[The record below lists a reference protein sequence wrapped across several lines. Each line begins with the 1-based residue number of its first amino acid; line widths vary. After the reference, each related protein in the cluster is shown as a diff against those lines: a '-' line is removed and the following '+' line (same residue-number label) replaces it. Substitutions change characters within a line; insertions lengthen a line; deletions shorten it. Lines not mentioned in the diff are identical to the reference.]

1 MVNMK
6 TRSYTMSTRAH
17 SVRATGER
25 ILGAALARF
34 STEYYDKVT
43 LDAIAADAGV
53 TVQTVMRRFGSKEG
67 LARSLT
73 QSTAATVTAQ
83 RGDAPAGD
91 VAGAIDNLVE
101 HYEQVGD
108 LAMLLLRQEER
119 VPPIADATSIG
130 RQLHAD
136 WVARVFAPWLDEKSS
151 AARQL
156 LHAQLIATCDVYT
169 WYLLRRQ
176 SALSRSDTHLALTGL
191 VKGVLK

>member
-1 MVNMK
+1 MK

-25 ILGAALARF
+25 ILKAALARF
-34 STEYYDKVT
+34 STDYYDDVT

-67 LARSLT
+67 LARTLT
-73 QSTAATVTAQ
+73 ESTVASVTAQ
-83 RGDAPAGD
+83 RAEAPAGD
-91 VAGAIDNLVE
+91 VAGAIANLIE

-119 VPPIADATSIG
+119 VPPIAETTTIG
-130 RQLHAD
+130 KRVHLD
-136 WVARVFAPWLDEKSS
+136 WVTRVFAPWLDEMSNPG
-151 AARQL
+151 REL
-156 LHAQLIATCDVYT
+156 LHAQLTATCDVYT

-176 SALSRSDTHLALTGL
+176 AGLSRDRTQQALTEL
-191 VKGVLK
+191 VKGVLP